1 MFDPIKASE
10 EIKETYIGYLATSF
24 HLADGRYADLFV
36 EELRKDGVIAKGPYL
51 DISDI
56 FKKGHSIESL
66 IAEGKASPLF
76 RELEAGRPE
85 KDKGIK
91 LQRPLWAHQEE
102 AMEKV
107 SSGRNVVVT
116 TGTGSGKT
124 ECFILPILD
133 HLLREKESGS
143 LDDGVRAIIV
153 YPMNALANDQMKR
166 LRGILSEYPDI
177 TFGVYNSSTEE
188 KQVEA
193 EKAYRS
199 LFDDAQLLP
208 NEIISRDRM
217 RSTSP
222 HVLITNYAMLE
233 YMLLRPNDDQVFS
246 DAKLKFLVLDEV
258 HSYKGATGIETSLL
272 LRRLKARIGKPEG
285 VCHILTSATLGGREA
300 DGDIVDFAEKLCNAR
315 FTSEDIIRSEPSPAE
330 LPPDPID
337 VPWQVFEQ
345 LSNPDAPLNE
355 IFEKNGIPYDPSS
368 DDEAALFSLC
378 VRSNAYRVLRNCA
391 LGPMTVGDLASR
403 MRGVIPLEDSDLV
416 NLVHVASRASKDGT
430 PLIKARY
437 HMFIRALEGAYTAI
451 YPDGGKFMLQR
462 RESLGE
468 GDDERKVFEM
478 AVCRDC
484 GRLAISGVCRHDHV
498 VFAANSW
505 DKDIEIYVPYKR
517 EEGFFEYDPEESA
530 LEDLDVTEDDFYLCT
545 VCGEMRH
552 ESLADAF
559 RCGHSS
565 SQRIKVRRAA
575 KTESGNHRCPSCGK
589 LRISQFYNGHDNAT
603 SVLGTA
609 LFEALPEVEVKL
621 ESKKEEALDP
631 EDVFA
636 SARRSSSDLEYDRKT
651 RQYLAF
657 SDNRSDA
664 AYFASKM
671 DASYKE
677 FLRRR
682 GVWHVVEKN
691 RSEMAARPWE
701 VSQLVDELTAYFDT
715 NMTFASPGNAPSGNL
730 TPTSRKQAWI
740 AVLNEMVGSRR
751 STSLASLGVLSF
763 RYKGNEPRVMNAL
776 ASKYGIEPADAVA
789 LFDLM
794 VADIVNEGAIESSG
808 CDLTSDERE
817 YIYYTA
823 APIRFKEQLAADC
836 DRGKTYRRSWIPRQK
851 LNGGYYSN
859 NRLVRI
865 SSALG
870 VTDDEAVKL
879 LSSYWNNVLVSGSHK
894 LRSDSEGYYFDVDSF
909 QVSAPSESQPV
920 YLCGECGR
928 VTTSNCSNNCS
939 IVNCGGTLRET
950 SWEELCEGNYY
961 AQLYSSSNMKPF
973 HIKEHTAQLDRGGQ
987 QRYQEDF
994 INKKIHALSCSTT
1007 FEMGVDVGDLEAVY
1021 LRNMPPSPANYVQ
1034 RAGRAGRNMKTAA
1047 YSLTYSKLS
1056 SHDFTFFEAPDK
1068 MISGQISVPA
1078 LSISNEKVIKRHIN
1092 AIVLG
1097 KFFEHDVEA
1106 FCDNNAHVLLNE
1118 NGFERLC
1125 NYINDHPEDLENLL
1139 FRSICALGADEG
1151 DPFGIRDWSWTDAL
1165 IGDDGA
1171 LKVVVDDH
1179 RRTVAWYEAEYD
1191 TAMDDRDERRAN
1203 TLASRLRDLRRAPDD
1218 KRGKNDLIEFLARN
1232 NILPKYGFP
1241 VDTVELHPAGRSK
1254 DVKGI
1259 QLQRDLQ
1266 LAVSEYAP
1274 GAQIVADGLLYTS
1287 RYIRK
1292 LPSSTGHDWKDVHIA
1307 KCGNKS
1313 CSTWNYRTKEPSDEG
1328 VECVSCKGLIERARW
1343 QKAIEPRKG
1352 FIAEAETK
1360 SVPLRR
1366 KPERIYKSDDYY
1378 IGDVNRKVIHAKV
1391 FSLDNGLRVKA
1402 ETSTNDSLMVVCNRE
1417 FMVCERCGYSE
1428 PISITELTSK
1438 KRRKRG
1444 DAVSHESP
1452 WGKSC
1457 SGKMSKRKLC
1467 HTFKTDVVRLTFGHQ
1482 MAKNENTMKSVLYA
1496 LLEGASRAFEIER
1509 TDLKGCLHSVRYEKG
1524 LIYEVILYDAVA
1536 GGAGHVRRLV
1546 TEDYSSLR
1554 RVLIAALDVV
1564 SNCTCSPSCYS
1575 CLRNYYNQ
1583 GFHDRLDRLK
1593 AKSFLELWLGDAE
1606 EVAESEFERTFE
1618 KQVLKEADAQYRVIG
1633 GCEYGVEAQW
1643 GDYETLLLYGG
1654 EELFGDLI
1662 SLDVPA
1668 PDGMY
1673 RDCVRGNDQGTLITE
1688 VLCTWSPQR
1697 VALFENREKFLEIP
1711 EWKCFVIGEVCARDL
1726 ADAIRKE

>member
-10 EIKETYIGYLATSF
+10 EIKETYIGYLSTSF
-24 HLADGRYADLFV
+24 HFADDRYADLFV

-51 DISDI
+51 DVSDI
-56 FKKGHSIESL
+56 FKRGRSIESL
-66 IAEGKASPLF
+66 IAEGKVSPLF
-76 RELEAGRPE
+76 RELEANRSE
-85 KDKGIK
+85 KKKEVK

-102 AMEKV
+102 AIGKV

-124 ECFILPILD
+124 ECFILPILN
-133 HLLREKESGS
+133 HLLREKEVGS
-143 LDDGVRAIIV
+143 LDDGVRAILV

-166 LRGILSEYPDI
+166 LRGILSDYPDI

-188 KQVEA
+188 EQADA
-193 EKAYRS
+193 EKAYES
-199 LFDDAQLLP
+199 LFGDAPLLK
-208 NEIISRDRM
+208 NEVISRSRM
-217 RSTSP
+217 RTAPP
-222 HVLITNYAMLE
+222 HILITNYAMLE

-246 DAKLKFLVLDEV
+246 GAKLKFLVLDEV

-272 LRRLKARIGKPEG
+272 LRRLKARISKPEE
-285 VCHILTSATLGGREA
+285 VCHILTSATLGGEEA
-300 DGDIVDFAEKLCNAR
+300 NDDIVEFAEKLCNAR
-315 FTSEDIIRSEPSPAE
+315 FSSEDIIRSEPAPAE

-345 LSNPDAPLNE
+345 LANPDAPLNE
-355 IFEKNGIPYDPSS
+355 ILERNGIPYDPFF
-368 DDEAALFSLC
+368 DDEEILFSLC
-378 VRSNAYRVLRNCA
+378 IKSNAYRVLRSCA
-391 LGPMTVGDLASR
+391 LEPMTVGVLAAR
-403 MRGVIPLEDSDLV
+403 MRESIPLEDSDLV
-416 NLVHVASRASKDGT
+416 NLVHVASRASKEGT

-437 HMFIRALEGAYTAI
+437 HMFIRALEGAYTTI
-451 YPDGGKFMLQR
+451 CPDGGNFMLQR
-462 RESLGE
+462 KEILDD
-468 GDDERKVFEM
+468 GDGERKVFEM

-484 GRLAISGVCRHDHV
+484 GRLAIAGVRQHNHI

-505 DKDIEIYVPYKR
+505 DQDIEVYVPYNGD
-517 EEGFFEYDPEESA
+517 EGFFEFDPEEDA
-530 LEDLDVTEDDFYLCT
+530 LEDLEVTEDDFLLCT
-545 VCGEMRH
+545 VCGELRH
-552 ESLADAF
+552 ESLADVF
-559 RCGHSS
+559 RCGHSP

-575 KTESGNHRCPSCGK
+575 KTESGSHRCPSCGK

-609 LFEALPEVEVKL
+609 LFEALPETEVKL
-621 ESKKEEALDP
+621 ESKVVEAPDP
-631 EDVFA
+631 DDVFA
-636 SARRSSSDLEYDRKT
+636 SARQTSIELGSDRKT

-691 RSEMAARPWE
+691 REEMASRPWE
-701 VSQLVDELTAYFDT
+701 ISQLVEALTAYFDT
-715 NMTFASPGNAPSGNL
+715 NETFAPPSKLPGENL

-740 AVLNEMVGSRR
+740 AVLNEMVSARR

-763 RYKGNEPRVMNAL
+763 RYKGNDSRVMAAL
-776 ASKYGIEPADAVA
+776 ASKYGVESEDAVA

-794 VADIVNEGAIESSG
+794 VADIVNEGAIESSE
-808 CDLTSDERE
+808 CDLTNDERE

-823 APIRFKEQLAADC
+823 APVRFKEQLAADC
-836 DRGKTYRRSWIPRQK
+836 DKGKTYRRSWIPRQK
-851 LNGGYYSN
+851 ANGGYYSN
-859 NRLVRI
+859 NRLSRI
-865 SSALG
+865 VKALG
-870 VTDDEAVKL
+870 ISEAEAVKL
-879 LSSYWNNVLVSGSHK
+879 LGSYWNNVLVGGSHK
-894 LRSDSEGYYFDVDSF
+894 LRSDAEGYYFSVDSF
-909 QVSAPSESQPV
+909 QVSAPSEKNPV
-920 YLCGECGR
+920 YSCSECGR
-928 VTTSNCSNNCS
+928 VTTSNCLNKCS
-939 IVNCGGTLRET
+939 IVKCEGTLGVTSREK
-950 SWEELCEGNYY
+950 LCERNHY
-961 AQLYSSSNMKPF
+961 ARLYSSSSMKPF

-994 INKKIHALSCSTT
+994 INKIIHALSCSTT

-1034 RAGRAGRNMKTAA
+1034 RAGRAGRNMKAAA
-1047 YSLTYSKLS
+1047 YSLTYAKLS

-1068 MISGQISVPA
+1068 MISGRIAVPA
-1078 LSISNEKVIKRHIN
+1078 LSISNEKVIQRHIN
-1092 AIVLG
+1092 AVVLG
-1097 KFFEHDVEA
+1097 KFFERNEDVY
-1106 FCDNNAHVLLNE
+1106 CDNNAHMLLNE

-1125 NYINDHPEDLENLL
+1125 DYIESHPKELEDLLT
-1139 FRSICALGADEG
+1139 RSICALGADG
-1151 DPFGIRDWSWTDAL
+1151 DDPFGIRNWSWADSL
-1165 IGDDGA
+1165 VGDDGS
-1171 LKVVVDDH
+1171 LRVVVDDH
-1179 RRTVAWYEAEYD
+1179 RRTVAWYEAEYN
-1191 TAMDDRDERRAN
+1191 TAMDERDERRAG
-1203 TLASRLRDLRRAPDD
+1203 TLASRLRGLRRAPDD
-1218 KRGKNDLIEFLARN
+1218 KRGKNDLIEFLARS

-1241 VDTVELHPAGRSK
+1241 VDTVELHPAGQGK

-1274 GAQIVADGLLYTS
+1274 GAQIVADGHLYTS

-1292 LPSSTGHDWKDVHIA
+1292 LPSSTGHDWKDVYVA
-1307 KCGNKS
+1307 ECGNEY
-1313 CSTWNYRTKEPSDEG
+1313 CSTWNHRTEAPSDEG
-1328 VECVSCKGLIERARW
+1328 EECISCKGLIERARW

-1378 IGDVNRKVIHAKV
+1378 IGDVSRRIVHARV
-1391 FSLDNGLRVKA
+1391 FSLDTDLKVKT
-1402 ETSTNDSLMVVCNRE
+1402 ETSTNDSLMVVCNRD

-1428 PISITELTSK
+1428 PFSLAMLTSR
-1438 KRRKRG
+1438 KRRQRDNATSH
-1444 DAVSHESP
+1444 DAP
-1452 WGKSC
+1452 WGKKC

-1467 HTFKTDVVRLTFGHQ
+1467 HTFKTDVLRLTFGHQ
-1482 MAKNENTMKSVLYA
+1482 MAKNEDTMRSVLYA
-1496 LLEGASRAFEIER
+1496 LLEGASRALDIER
-1509 TDLKGCLHSVRYEKG
+1509 TDLKGCLHRVRYEKG

-1546 TEDYSSLR
+1546 TEDYSSLQ
-1554 RVLIAALDVV
+1554 RVLLAALDVV

-1593 AKSFLELWLGDAE
+1593 AKSFLELWLGEAE
-1606 EVAESEFERTFE
+1606 EVAEAEFERAFE
-1618 KQVLKEADAQYRVIG
+1618 KKVAKEEAPQYRVVG
-1633 GCEYGVEAQW
+1633 GCDYGVEAQW
-1643 GDYETLLLYGG
+1643 SDYEAMLLYGG
-1654 EELFGDLI
+1654 EELFGDLVE
-1662 SLDVPA
+1662 LDVPA

-1673 RDCVRGNDQGTLITE
+1673 RECVGGNGQGALITE
-1688 VLCTWSPQR
+1688 VLCTWSPQK
-1697 VALFENREKFLEIP
+1697 VALFENEEKLFEIP
-1711 EWKCFVIGEVCARDL
+1711 GWKCFVIGEVDASDL
-1726 ADAIRKE
+1726 ASAIKEG